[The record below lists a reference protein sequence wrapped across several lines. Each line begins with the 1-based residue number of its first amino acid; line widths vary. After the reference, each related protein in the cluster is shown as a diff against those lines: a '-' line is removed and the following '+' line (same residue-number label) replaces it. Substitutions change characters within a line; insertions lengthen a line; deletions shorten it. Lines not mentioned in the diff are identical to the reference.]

1 MNSQIYE
8 SYDKGDERE
17 NSPEAA
23 NRRVAELESAR
34 AMNAERRRALAA
46 PTHKVVVANPTS
58 MHHKITLGGVLV
70 NESFQASDAD
80 ALAGL
85 LSLDASSFTERF
97 FNELRRNPG
106 ARAAEIIG
114 NMIDA
119 DPRELAALGLYA
131 EWQRRLAV
139 YLEDRS
145 EWLARDEKFRLEGAW
160 REGAMT
166 ADQRWL
172 IRVTCRVLAIAIPG
186 HLLRGQAADW
196 LENRGANLNYGDFV

>member
-8 SYDKGDERE
+8 SYDDGDNHEDL
-17 NSPEAA
+17 PEAA
-23 NRRVAELESAR
+23 GRRLAELKSAR
-34 AMNAERRRALAA
+34 AMNAERRRALAE
-46 PTHKVVVANPTS
+46 PTHKLVVANPTS

-80 ALAGL
+80 TLAGL
-85 LSLDASSFTERF
+85 LSLDASNFAERF
-97 FNELRRNPG
+97 INEMRHNPG
-106 ARAAEIIG
+106 VRAGEIIG

-172 IRVTCRVLAIAIPG
+172 IRVTCRVLAIAMPG

-196 LENRGANLNYGDFV
+196 LQNHGANLNYGDFV